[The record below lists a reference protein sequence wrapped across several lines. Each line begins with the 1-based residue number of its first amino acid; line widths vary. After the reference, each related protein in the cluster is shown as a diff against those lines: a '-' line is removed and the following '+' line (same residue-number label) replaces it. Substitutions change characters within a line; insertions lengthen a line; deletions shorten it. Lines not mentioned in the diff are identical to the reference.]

1 MTVVEWLIDK
11 ITFSDMSV
19 TDAIEQAKK
28 MEKYNAIVE
37 AKKYYLK
44 GFEDAELTENQGC
57 SHEQTMRDA
66 ETQFE
71 LVYPIKNNTM
81 NKQTAVEW
89 LFEQL
94 YLSQGY
100 ESAIE
105 MLEQAKEMEKEQ
117 IINTYRDGRS
127 DQQSE
132 KPSRF
137 YNRMA
142 EQYYKETFKSE

>member
-1 MTVVEWLIDK
+1 MTAVEWLIDK

-19 TDAIEQAKK
+19 TDAIQQAKE

-100 ESAIE
+100 GNTIE

-117 IINTYRDGRS
+117 IIDAFDCGIYDGGENVS
-127 DQQSE
+127 H
-132 KPSRF
+132 
-137 YNRMA
+137 YNMNA
-142 EQYYKETFKSE
+142 EQYYNETYKSE